1 MTRTCRIFG
10 LGLGTLVVGVATGLV
25 AQQPTTTDTAK
36 VADTLVNQ
44 CANIRFGESVL
55 ITGGTRDQQ
64 MLEDIAVE
72 VRKLGGQPL
81 ITIDSDRLTR
91 RLFTEVPAQFDTQ
104 EPNFALRMAEI
115 VDAVI
120 SVDFT
125 ERPDLLADVPAKR
138 LTNQAKAFSAVYKK
152 MLERGVL
159 QVHLGNGLY
168 PTTTRA
174 RQFGITKTQL
184 SEIFWDGV
192 NVDYARLQAT
202 GERVRNILASGR
214 TVRIT
219 APNGTDLTVQIAQR
233 PVFVSD
239 GVISVDDRYAK
250 GSACQVWLPAGEV
263 YVTPVASAARGTFV
277 ADTFFFE
284 GKRIN
289 GLTLTFRDGKLA
301 SMTAQNES
309 DLIALRERYDAAP
322 AGRDLFAA
330 LDIGINPDV
339 TAPTGSR
346 MVTWMSAGTISVGI
360 GNNIWAGGDNDVP
373 FDLFAHLT
381 NGTLTVDGRTL
392 VDKGK
397 LLDR

>member
-1 MTRTCRIFG
+1 MTQTCRIFG
-10 LGLGTLVVGVATGLV
+10 LGLGTLAVGIATGLV

-36 VADTLVNQ
+36 IADTLVNQ
-44 CANIRFGESVL
+44 CANIRFAESVL

-72 VRKLGGQPL
+72 VRKLGAHPL

-91 RLFTEVPAQFDTQ
+91 KLFTEVPAQFDTQ

-125 ERPDLLADVPAKR
+125 ERPDLLADVPANR
-138 LTNQAKAFSAVYKK
+138 LTDQTKASDAVYKK

-168 PTTTRA
+168 PTTARA
-174 RQFGITKTQL
+174 RHFGITKTQL

-192 NVDYARLQAT
+192 NVDYAQLQAT

-239 GVISVDDRYAK
+239 GVISADDRYA
-250 GSACQVWLPAGEV
+250 GGAACQVWLPAGEV

-289 GLTLTFRDGKLA
+289 GLKLTFRDGKLA
-301 SMTAQNES
+301 SMTAQS
-309 DLIALRERYDAAP
+309 DITALRDRYDAAP

-360 GNNIWAGGDNDVP
+360 GNNTWAGGDNDVP

-381 NGTLTVDGRTL
+381 NGTLTVDGQTL